1 MRTSTRY
8 QYHAT
13 ADLDEDV
20 LDADLI
26 VPTSEEEEAEQ
37 LRQALEMS
45 LESAEEESG
54 RQSGS
59 CHRQFPPFLLSL
71 LPYSLD
77 CSAG

>member
-1 MRTSTRY
+1 MRTSSQY
-8 QYHAT
+8 QHNAT

-20 LDADLI
+20 LGADLV

-45 LESAEEESG
+45 LETAEEESA

-59 CHRQFPPFLLSL
+59 CH
-71 LPYSLD
+71 
-77 CSAG
+77 